1 MSNCGNPANQSVG
14 QQQVEFHQ
22 VGLLTELH
30 VHPTLWSW
38 LVEQPL
44 GKAFMCLLEL
54 SKAST
59 ATDFGGGGLAVF
71 LSCLG
76 EFAMYSTASASL
88 MISFPLLHL
97 EGEQQNDCGEMCCN

>member
-1 MSNCGNPANQSVG
+1 MSNCGNLANQSVV
-14 QQQVEFHQ
+14 QQQVEFHR
-22 VGLLTELH
+22 VGLFTELH

-38 LVEQPL
+38 LVGQPL

-59 ATDFGGGGLAVF
+59 ATDFGGGDWLF
-71 LSCLG
+71 FFSCLG
-76 EFAMYSTASASL
+76 EFAMYSTVSASL

-97 EGEQQNDCGEMCCN
+97 EGEQQNDCGEMWCN

>member
-1 MSNCGNPANQSVG
+1 MSNCGNPANQSVV
-14 QQQVEFHQ
+14 QQQVEFHR
-22 VGLLTELH
+22 VGLFMELH

-59 ATDFGGGGLAVF
+59 ATDFGGGTGCFFSLA
-71 LSCLG
+71 LENLR
-76 EFAMYSTASASL
+76 Y
-88 MISFPLLHL
+88 IPQHL
-97 EGEQQNDCGEMCCN
+97 QVS